1 MPWGI
6 TILFVMLIAV
16 LWGVCGKVT
25 ETLYMRRTGAAVLLA
40 LFILGSV
47 LPAFHIGDSVTLRLY
62 VLLLSIG
69 TGAWL
74 AASARKTERIRTL
87 IGTVIVWLAWCAA
100 QLLIPPVAHGFI
112 SEPNAVYGLIG
123 GRDCVCGGFYSAP
136 GAASLLLGRG
146 SGADGGAAVFSDG

>member
-1 MPWGI
+1 MLMPWGI

-47 LPAFHIGDSVTLRLY
+47 LPAFHIGDSVTLRPY
-62 VLLLSIG
+62 VPLLSIG

-74 AASARKTERIRTL
+74 AA
-87 IGTVIVWLAWCAA
+87 
-100 QLLIPPVAHGFI
+100 
-112 SEPNAVYGLIG
+112 
-123 GRDCVCGGFYSAP
+123 
-136 GAASLLLGRG
+136 
-146 SGADGGAAVFSDG
+146 